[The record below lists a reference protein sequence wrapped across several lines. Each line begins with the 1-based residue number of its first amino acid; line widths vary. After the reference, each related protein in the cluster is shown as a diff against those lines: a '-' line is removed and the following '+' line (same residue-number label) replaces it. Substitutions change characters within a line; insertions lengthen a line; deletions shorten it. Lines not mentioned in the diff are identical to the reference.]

1 MNIETILAEYDSMF
15 GRCSLKEIEDFLCR
29 KINEAKAAGE
39 YGIVISLL
47 NEIIG
52 FCRDTTQKDKSL
64 GYCRELKELLD
75 SLHMEGRIEYA
86 TSMLNIANACRAF
99 GLFEE
104 SLRLHESVYESYK
117 KYAKPD
123 DFMYASL
130 FNNWSL
136 LYQEMGDYKKAEEM
150 LLKALAVVDLYE
162 DAAIQQATTRT
173 NLAMTL
179 LQTDSEEAYDRAMA
193 FLREALEVFEKDGG
207 TDFHYGAALVAM
219 GDAYCFKKEYD
230 KAAEYYK
237 KGMAEIEKHVGRTD
251 NYDRVA
257 EKYDYAIN
265 HISEK
270 KDDFTGK
277 HESNVKITAE
287 NVENIDGRWVKN
299 LERSRDFY
307 EKYGK
312 DMIHRKFPEY
322 EKRMAVGIAGEG
334 SDCFGFDDEISTDHD
349 YEAGFSIWLTEEDYD
364 KIGEELQQEYDKLA
378 AEHGHGADSRTGFLK
393 KRRGVSTIN
402 GFYNGILGTDKNYED
417 IYQPVS
423 TENIHYKD
431 VSDDVTL
438 LDFTAIEEYNLAQ
451 AVNGQV
457 FRDDAGI
464 FSRVRNHI
472 KEYYPEN
479 IWRQKLAGALHDFSQ
494 YAQSNYARMM
504 ARKDY
509 VTAKLCVAKG
519 IESSMDIA
527 YLLNKEYAP
536 YYKWKHK
543 GMEGFSKL
551 RDLHSV
557 LEKIS
562 ELPNQKSAWENVVY
576 NAGIIN
582 KEDEC
587 ICLFEQV
594 AEMILAELKTQNL
607 VSGNDLFL
615 EGYLSQILRGKNMD
629 IIQKIV
635 ELEWKQ
641 FDKVKNEGGRA
652 DCQDNFETFDIMRKS
667 QYMTWNEEL
676 LCSYYNDLVAAE
688 NKGWNLITEKY
699 ARMMKSTA
707 PEKYADL
714 EKNLPVLSDERI
726 AIQEEIIKIQ
736 VAWMEEFA
744 KTFPKMAGNARII
757 HTYEDTPYNTSY
769 ETYLRG
775 ELGTYSETTFV
786 LYGRF
791 ITGLL
796 QEQKNLAFE
805 TMNNTAGLYGYKSL
819 EDAEEKM

>member
-1 MNIETILAEYDSMF
+1 MEIGKILAEYDSMF

-75 SLHMEGRIEYA
+75 SLHMEDRIEYA

-104 SLRLHESVYESYK
+104 SLSLHESVYESYK

-150 LLKALAVVDLYE
+150 LLKALSVVDLYE

-179 LQTDSEEAYDRAMA
+179 LQMNSEEAYDRAMA
-193 FLREALEVFEKDGG
+193 FLREALEVFEKGGG

-230 KAAEYYK
+230 KAAEYYE

-257 EKYDYAIN
+257 EKYDYAIK
-265 HISEK
+265 HSEENGEN
-270 KDDFTGK
+270 TSGK
-277 HESNVKITAE
+277 WVSNLI
-287 NVENIDGRWVKN
+287 
-299 LERSRDFY
+299 RSMDFY
-307 EKYGK
+307 ERYGK

-322 EKRMAVGIAGEG
+322 ENRIAVGFVGEG
-334 SDCFGFDDEISTDHD
+334 SDCFGFDDEISSDHD
-349 YEAGFSIWLTEEDYD
+349 YEEGFTIWLTEDDYD
-364 KIGEELQQEYDKLA
+364 KIGGKLQEEYEKLVSK
-378 AEHGHGADSRTGFLK
+378 GGSGADRHNIFLD

-402 GFYNGILGTDKNYED
+402 RFYNELLGTNENYED
-417 IYQPVS
+417 NFDIDYTSTQEYQ
-423 TENIHYKD
+423 
-431 VSDDVTL
+431 
-438 LDFTAIEEYNLAQ
+438 LAQ

-519 IESSMDIA
+519 IESAMDIA

-676 LCSYYNDLVAAE
+676 LLSYYNDLVAAE

-791 ITGLL
+791 ITGLM
-796 QEQKNLAFE
+796 QEQKNLALE

>member
-1 MNIETILAEYDSMF
+1 MNIEKILAEYDAMF
-15 GRCSLKEIEDFLCR
+15 GRCSLGEIEDFLCR
-29 KINEAKAAGE
+29 KISEAKAAGE

-52 FCRDTTQKDKSL
+52 FCRDTTQRDKAL
-64 GYCRELKELLD
+64 GYCKELKELLD
-75 SLHMEGRIEYA
+75 SLHMEGRLEYA

-104 SLRLHESVYESYK
+104 SLRLHEGVYESYK

-150 LLKALAVVDLYE
+150 LLKALSVVDLYE

-179 LQTDSEEAYDRAMA
+179 LQTESEEAYDRAMV

-207 TDFHYGAALVAM
+207 RDFHYGAALVAM
-219 GDAYCFKKEYD
+219 GDAYCFKKKYD
-230 KAAEYYK
+230 KAAEYYE

-257 EKYDYAIN
+257 EKYAYAKKQDSAPKHSEDN
-265 HISEK
+265 GGNIS
-270 KDDFTGK
+270 
-277 HESNVKITAE
+277 
-287 NVENIDGRWVKN
+287 GRWVSN

-307 EKYGK
+307 ERYGK
-312 DMIHRKFPEY
+312 DMIHQKFPEY
-322 EKRMAVGIAGEG
+322 ENRMAVGLVGEG
-334 SDCFGFDDEISTDHD
+334 SDCFGFDDEISSDHD
-349 YEAGFSIWLTEEDYD
+349 YEEGFSIWLTEEDYD
-364 KIGEELQQEYDKLA
+364 KIGEELQREYEELA
-378 AEHGHGADSRTGFLK
+378 AIGGVGADRHNIFLD

-402 GFYNGILGTDKNYED
+402 GFYNGLLGTNENYED
-417 IYQPVS
+417 VF
-423 TENIHYKD
+423 NIDYT
-431 VSDDVTL
+431 S
-438 LDFTAIEEYNLAQ
+438 IEEYQLAQ

-464 FSRVRNHI
+464 FSGVRNHI
-472 KEYYPEN
+472 KKYYPEN

-509 VTAKLCVAKG
+509 IAAKLCVSKG
-519 IESSMDIA
+519 IESAMDIA

-551 RDLHSV
+551 KDLHSV

-576 NAGIIN
+576 NAGVIN
-582 KEDEC
+582 KTDEC

-594 AEMILAELKTQNL
+594 AEMILAELKAQNL

-652 DCQDNFETFDIMRKS
+652 DCQDNFETFDIMRRS

-676 LCSYYNDLVAAE
+676 LLSYYNDLVAAE

-707 PEKYADL
+707 PEKYAEL
-714 EKNLPVLSDERI
+714 EVNLPVLSDERI

-736 VAWMEEFA
+736 VAWMEELA
-744 KTFPKMAGNARII
+744 KAFPKMAGNARII

-775 ELGTYSETTFV
+775 ELGTYSETTFI

-796 QEQKNLAFE
+796 QEGKNLAFE
-805 TMNNTAGLYGYKSL
+805 TMNNTAKLYGYKSL
-819 EDAEEKM
+819 EDAEEKL